1 MVTVQYL
8 HSYVPKHLAVQWLL
22 NSYEECYKYYKHL
35 KEKSK
40 RKKKWNTCSFRQ
52 KQVSCRISM
61 EKQYI
66 RRSKEYRQKVGDKMD
81 KKRQRKR
88 SRRRRLSHRQK
99 IVYMQIGAITVAIF
113 LALLVGAAA
122 LTKVLNRREVQTDQ
136 KNAKQEQQEE
146 KIASEDD
153 NSADSTS
160 GDSRNEPTTP
170 EPTGEPVS
178 ITVSMVGDCT
188 LGTDI
193 NFDQST
199 SFDAFYQ
206 MKNDPGYFF
215 QNVKEIFTAD
225 DLTVANMEG
234 TLTTSDARQEKTFAF
249 KGDPSYT
256 EILTRGGV
264 EATNLA
270 NNHSHDYG
278 DQSYEDTI
286 QYLEAAGIT
295 TFGYDRTT
303 VMDVKGIKVG
313 LIGIY
318 ELKDGIG
325 RQQQVIDTIQE
336 VKNQGAQVI
345 IVSFHWGTEKSNIPD
360 DAQKTL
366 AHLAIDQGADLVVG
380 HHPHVLQGIEKYQ
393 GKNIVYSLGNFCFGG
408 NKNPSDKDTMIFQQ
422 TFTVENGK
430 LAEDDVT
437 NIIPCSLS
445 SESGYNNYQPMV
457 LEGSEKERVLQKI
470 EDFSTAINQ

>member
-1 MVTVQYL
+1 
-8 HSYVPKHLAVQWLL
+8 
-22 NSYEECYKYYKHL
+22 
-35 KEKSK
+35 
-40 RKKKWNTCSFRQ
+40 
-52 KQVSCRISM
+52 
-61 EKQYI
+61 
-66 RRSKEYRQKVGDKMD
+66 MD
-81 KKRQRKR
+81 KEQQRR
-88 SRRRRLSHRQK
+88 NARRRRKRRRRMSYRQK
-99 IVYMQIGAITVAIF
+99 IVYMQITLITVAIF
-113 LALLVGAAA
+113 LGLLVGAAA
-122 LTKVLNRREVQTDQ
+122 LTKVMNNRQAQNSEKT
-136 KNAKQEQQEE
+136 ASQEQQEE
-146 KIASEDD
+146 TTEPKKDD
-153 NSADSTS
+153 SSTDNTDDTSKDSQEET
-160 GDSRNEPTTP
+160 TTP
-170 EPTGEPVS
+170 EPTAEPVS

-188 LGTDI
+188 LGTDV

-215 QNVKEIFTAD
+215 QNVKDIFTAD

-234 TLTTSDARQEKTFAF
+234 TLTTSNDRQQKTFAF
-249 KGDPSYT
+249 KGNPSYT

-295 TFGYDRTT
+295 TFGYDRTA

-318 ELKDGIG
+318 ELKDGLG

-336 VKNQGAQVI
+336 VKDQGAQVI

-360 DAQKTL
+360 DIQKTL
-366 AHLAIDQGADLVVG
+366 AHLAVDQGADLVVG

-422 TFTVENGK
+422 TFTVENGE
-430 LAEDDVT
+430 LVEDDVT

-470 EDFSTAINQ
+470 EEFSAALNQ

>member
-1 MVTVQYL
+1 
-8 HSYVPKHLAVQWLL
+8 
-22 NSYEECYKYYKHL
+22 
-35 KEKSK
+35 
-40 RKKKWNTCSFRQ
+40 
-52 KQVSCRISM
+52 
-61 EKQYI
+61 
-66 RRSKEYRQKVGDKMD
+66 MD
-81 KKRQRKR
+81 KEQQRR
-88 SRRRRLSHRQK
+88 NARRRRKRRRRMSYRQK
-99 IVYMQIGAITVAIF
+99 IVYMQITLITVAIF
-113 LALLVGAAA
+113 LGLLVGAAA
-122 LTKVLNRREVQTDQ
+122 LTKVMNNRQAQNSEKT
-136 KNAKQEQQEE
+136 ASQEQQEE
-146 KIASEDD
+146 TTEPKKDD
-153 NSADSTS
+153 SSTDNTDDTSKDSQEET
-160 GDSRNEPTTP
+160 TTP
-170 EPTGEPVS
+170 EPTAEPVS

-188 LGTDI
+188 LGTDV

-215 QNVKEIFTAD
+215 QNVKDIFTAD

-234 TLTTSDARQEKTFAF
+234 PLTTSNDRQQTTFAF
-249 KGDPSYT
+249 KGNPSYT
-256 EILTRGGV
+256 EILTQGGV

-286 QYLEAAGIT
+286 QYLEADGIT
-295 TFGYDRTT
+295 TFGYDRTA

-318 ELKDGIG
+318 ELKDGLG
-325 RQQQVIDTIQE
+325 RQQQVIDTIRE
-336 VKNQGAQVI
+336 VKDQGAQVI

-360 DAQKTL
+360 DIQKTL

-422 TFTVENGK
+422 TFTVENGE
-430 LAEDDVT
+430 LVEDDVT

-470 EDFSTAINQ
+470 EEFSVALNQ

>member
-1 MVTVQYL
+1 M
-8 HSYVPKHLAVQWLL
+8 SY
-22 NSYEECYKYYKHL
+22 
-35 KEKSK
+35 
-40 RKKKWNTCSFRQ
+40 
-52 KQVSCRISM
+52 
-61 EKQYI
+61 
-66 RRSKEYRQKVGDKMD
+66 
-81 KKRQRKR
+81 
-88 SRRRRLSHRQK
+88 RQK
-99 IVYMQIGAITVAIF
+99 IVYMQITLITVAIF
-113 LALLVGAAA
+113 LGLLVGAAA
-122 LTKVLNRREVQTDQ
+122 LTKVMNNRQAQNSEKT
-136 KNAKQEQQEE
+136 ASQEQQEE
-146 KIASEDD
+146 TTEPKKDD
-153 NSADSTS
+153 SSTDNTDDTSKDSQEET
-160 GDSRNEPTTP
+160 TTP
-170 EPTGEPVS
+170 EPTAEPVS

-188 LGTDI
+188 LGTDV

-215 QNVKEIFTAD
+215 QNVKDIFTAD

-234 TLTTSDARQEKTFAF
+234 TLTTSNDRQQKTFAF
-249 KGDPSYT
+249 KGNPSYT
-256 EILTRGGV
+256 EILTQGGV

-295 TFGYDRTT
+295 TFGYDRTA

-318 ELKDGIG
+318 ELKDGLG

-336 VKNQGAQVI
+336 VKDQGAQVI
-345 IVSFHWGTEKSNIPD
+345 IVSFHWGTETSNIPD
-360 DAQKTL
+360 DIQKTL
-366 AHLAIDQGADLVVG
+366 AHLAVDQGADLVVG

-422 TFTVENGK
+422 TFTVENGE
-430 LAEDDVT
+430 LVEDDVT

-445 SESGYNNYQPMV
+445 SESSYNNYQPMV

-470 EDFSTAINQ
+470 EEFSAALNQ

>member
-1 MVTVQYL
+1 M
-8 HSYVPKHLAVQWLL
+8 SY
-22 NSYEECYKYYKHL
+22 
-35 KEKSK
+35 
-40 RKKKWNTCSFRQ
+40 
-52 KQVSCRISM
+52 
-61 EKQYI
+61 
-66 RRSKEYRQKVGDKMD
+66 
-81 KKRQRKR
+81 
-88 SRRRRLSHRQK
+88 RQK
-99 IVYMQIGAITVAIF
+99 IVYMQITLITVAIF
-113 LALLVGAAA
+113 LGLLVGAGA
-122 LTKVLNRREVQTDQ
+122 LTKVMNNRQAQNSEKT
-136 KNAKQEQQEE
+136 ASQEQQEE
-146 KIASEDD
+146 TTEPKKDD
-153 NSADSTS
+153 SSTDNTDDTSKDSQEET
-160 GDSRNEPTTP
+160 TTP
-170 EPTGEPVS
+170 EPTAESVS

-188 LGTDI
+188 LGTDV

-215 QNVKEIFTAD
+215 QNVKDIFTAD

-234 TLTTSDARQEKTFAF
+234 TLTTSNDRQQKTFAF

-295 TFGYDRTT
+295 TFGYDRTA

-318 ELKDGIG
+318 ELKDGLG
-325 RQQQVIDTIQE
+325 RQQQVIDTIQK
-336 VKNQGAQVI
+336 VKDQGAQVI

-360 DAQKTL
+360 DIQKTL

-422 TFTVENGK
+422 TFTVENGE
-430 LAEDDVT
+430 LVEDDVT

-470 EDFSTAINQ
+470 EEFSAALNQ

>member
-1 MVTVQYL
+1 M
-8 HSYVPKHLAVQWLL
+8 
-22 NSYEECYKYYKHL
+22 N
-35 KEKSK
+35 KE
-40 RKKKWNTCSFRQ
+40 Q
-52 KQVSCRISM
+52 Q
-61 EKQYI
+61 
-66 RRSKEYRQKVGDKMD
+66 RRNA
-81 KKRQRKR
+81 
-88 SRRRRLSHRQK
+88 RRRRKRRRRMSYRQK
-99 IVYMQIGAITVAIF
+99 IVYMQITLITVAIF
-113 LALLVGAAA
+113 LGLLVGAAA
-122 LTKVLNRREVQTDQ
+122 LTKVMNNRQAQNSEKT
-136 KNAKQEQQEE
+136 ASQEQQEE
-146 KIASEDD
+146 TTEPKKDD
-153 NSADSTS
+153 SSTDNTDDISKDSQEET
-160 GDSRNEPTTP
+160 TTP
-170 EPTGEPVS
+170 EPTAEPVS

-188 LGTDI
+188 LGTDV

-215 QNVKEIFTAD
+215 QNVKDIFTAD

-234 TLTTSDARQEKTFAF
+234 TLTTSNDRQQKTFAF

-295 TFGYDRTT
+295 TFGYDRTA

-318 ELKDGIG
+318 ELKDGLG

-336 VKNQGAQVI
+336 VKDQGAQVI

-360 DAQKTL
+360 DIQKTL

-422 TFTVENGK
+422 TFTVENGE
-430 LAEDDVT
+430 LVEDDVT

-470 EDFSTAINQ
+470 EEFSAALNQ

>member
-1 MVTVQYL
+1 M
-8 HSYVPKHLAVQWLL
+8 SY
-22 NSYEECYKYYKHL
+22 
-35 KEKSK
+35 
-40 RKKKWNTCSFRQ
+40 
-52 KQVSCRISM
+52 
-61 EKQYI
+61 
-66 RRSKEYRQKVGDKMD
+66 
-81 KKRQRKR
+81 
-88 SRRRRLSHRQK
+88 RQK
-99 IVYMQIGAITVAIF
+99 IVYMQITLITVAIF
-113 LALLVGAAA
+113 LGLLVGAAA
-122 LTKVLNRREVQTDQ
+122 LTKVMNNRQAQNSEKT
-136 KNAKQEQQEE
+136 ASQEQQEE
-146 KIASEDD
+146 TTEPKKDD
-153 NSADSTS
+153 SSTDNTDDTSRDSKEKT
-160 GDSRNEPTTP
+160 TTP
-170 EPTGEPVS
+170 EPTAETVS

-188 LGTDI
+188 LGTDV

-215 QNVKEIFTAD
+215 QNVKDIFTAD

-234 TLTTSDARQEKTFAF
+234 TLTTSNDRQQKTFAF
-249 KGDPSYT
+249 KGNPSYT
-256 EILTRGGV
+256 EILTQGGV

-295 TFGYDRTT
+295 TFGYDRTA

-318 ELKDGIG
+318 ELKDGLG

-336 VKNQGAQVI
+336 VKDQGAQVI

-360 DAQKTL
+360 DIQKTL

-422 TFTVENGK
+422 TFTVENGE
-430 LAEDDVT
+430 LVEDDVT

-470 EDFSTAINQ
+470 EEFSAALNQ

>member
-1 MVTVQYL
+1 M
-8 HSYVPKHLAVQWLL
+8 
-22 NSYEECYKYYKHL
+22 N
-35 KEKSK
+35 KE
-40 RKKKWNTCSFRQ
+40 Q
-52 KQVSCRISM
+52 Q
-61 EKQYI
+61 
-66 RRSKEYRQKVGDKMD
+66 RRNA
-81 KKRQRKR
+81 
-88 SRRRRLSHRQK
+88 RRRRKRRRRMSYRQK
-99 IVYMQIGAITVAIF
+99 IVYMQITLITVAIF
-113 LALLVGAAA
+113 LGLLVGAAA
-122 LTKVLNRREVQTDQ
+122 LTKVMNNRQAQNSEKT
-136 KNAKQEQQEE
+136 ASQEQQEATTE
-146 KIASEDD
+146 PKKDD
-153 NSADSTS
+153 SSADNTDDTS
-160 GDSRNEPTTP
+160 KDSQEETTTP
-170 EPTGEPVS
+170 EPTAEPVS

-188 LGTDI
+188 LGTDV

-215 QNVKEIFTAD
+215 QKVKDIFTAD

-234 TLTTSDARQEKTFAF
+234 TLTTSNDRQQKTFAF

-256 EILTRGGV
+256 EILTQGGV

-295 TFGYDRTT
+295 TFGYDRTA

-318 ELKDGIG
+318 ELKDGLG
-325 RQQQVIDTIQE
+325 RQQQVIDTIQA
-336 VKNQGAQVI
+336 VKDQGAQVI
-345 IVSFHWGTEKSNIPD
+345 IVSFHWGTEKSNVPD
-360 DAQKTL
+360 DIQKTL
-366 AHLAIDQGADLVVG
+366 AHLAVDQGADLVVG

-422 TFTVENGK
+422 TFTVENGE
-430 LAEDDVT
+430 LVEDNVT

-470 EDFSTAINQ
+470 EEFSAALNQ

>member
-1 MVTVQYL
+1 
-8 HSYVPKHLAVQWLL
+8 
-22 NSYEECYKYYKHL
+22 
-35 KEKSK
+35 
-40 RKKKWNTCSFRQ
+40 
-52 KQVSCRISM
+52 
-61 EKQYI
+61 
-66 RRSKEYRQKVGDKMD
+66 MD
-81 KKRQRKR
+81 KEQQRR
-88 SRRRRLSHRQK
+88 NARRRRKRRRRMSYRQK
-99 IVYMQIGAITVAIF
+99 IVYMQITLITVAIF
-113 LALLVGAAA
+113 LGLLVGAAA
-122 LTKVLNRREVQTDQ
+122 LTKVMNNRQAQNSEKT
-136 KNAKQEQQEE
+136 ASQEQQEE
-146 KIASEDD
+146 TTEPKKDD
-153 NSADSTS
+153 SSTDNTDDTSKDSQEET
-160 GDSRNEPTTP
+160 TTP
-170 EPTGEPVS
+170 EPTAEPVS

-188 LGTDI
+188 LGTDV

-215 QNVKEIFTAD
+215 QNVKDIFTAD

-234 TLTTSDARQEKTFAF
+234 TLTTSNDRQQKTFAF
-249 KGDPSYT
+249 KGNPSYT
-256 EILTRGGV
+256 EILTQGGV

-286 QYLEAAGIT
+286 QYLEANGIT
-295 TFGYDRTT
+295 TFGYDRTA

-318 ELKDGIG
+318 ELKDGLG
-325 RQQQVIDTIQE
+325 RQQQVIDTIRE
-336 VKNQGAQVI
+336 VKDQGAQVI

-360 DAQKTL
+360 DIQKTL

-422 TFTVENGK
+422 TFTVENGE
-430 LAEDDVT
+430 LVEDDVT

-470 EDFSTAINQ
+470 EEFSAALNQ

>member
-1 MVTVQYL
+1 M
-8 HSYVPKHLAVQWLL
+8 SY
-22 NSYEECYKYYKHL
+22 
-35 KEKSK
+35 
-40 RKKKWNTCSFRQ
+40 
-52 KQVSCRISM
+52 
-61 EKQYI
+61 
-66 RRSKEYRQKVGDKMD
+66 
-81 KKRQRKR
+81 
-88 SRRRRLSHRQK
+88 RQK
-99 IVYMQIGAITVAIF
+99 IVYMQITLITVAIF
-113 LALLVGAAA
+113 LGLLVGAAA
-122 LTKVLNRREVQTDQ
+122 LTKVMNNRQAQNSEKT
-136 KNAKQEQQEE
+136 ASQEQQEE
-146 KIASEDD
+146 TTEPKKDD
-153 NSADSTS
+153 SSTDNTDDTSKDSQEET
-160 GDSRNEPTTP
+160 TTP
-170 EPTGEPVS
+170 EPTAEPVS

-188 LGTDI
+188 LGTDV

-215 QNVKEIFTAD
+215 QNVKDIFTAD
-225 DLTVANMEG
+225 DPTVANMEG
-234 TLTTSDARQEKTFAF
+234 TLTTSNDRQQKTFAF
-249 KGDPSYT
+249 KGNPSYT
-256 EILTRGGV
+256 EILTQGGV

-286 QYLEAAGIT
+286 QYLEADGIT
-295 TFGYDRTT
+295 TFGYDRTA

-318 ELKDGIG
+318 ELKDGLG
-325 RQQQVIDTIQE
+325 RQQQVIDTIRE
-336 VKNQGAQVI
+336 VKDQGAQVI

-360 DAQKTL
+360 DIQKTL

-380 HHPHVLQGIEKYQ
+380 HHPHVLQGIDKYQ

-422 TFTVENGK
+422 TFTVENGE
-430 LAEDDVT
+430 LVEDDVT

-470 EDFSTAINQ
+470 EEFSAALNQ

>member
-1 MVTVQYL
+1 M
-8 HSYVPKHLAVQWLL
+8 SY
-22 NSYEECYKYYKHL
+22 
-35 KEKSK
+35 
-40 RKKKWNTCSFRQ
+40 
-52 KQVSCRISM
+52 
-61 EKQYI
+61 
-66 RRSKEYRQKVGDKMD
+66 
-81 KKRQRKR
+81 
-88 SRRRRLSHRQK
+88 RQK
-99 IVYMQIGAITVAIF
+99 IVYMQITLITVAIF
-113 LALLVGAAA
+113 LGLLVGAAA
-122 LTKVLNRREVQTDQ
+122 LTKVMNNRQAQNSEKT
-136 KNAKQEQQEE
+136 ASQEQQEE
-146 KIASEDD
+146 TTEPKKDD
-153 NSADSTS
+153 SSTDNTDDTSKDSQEET
-160 GDSRNEPTTP
+160 TTP
-170 EPTGEPVS
+170 EPTAESVS

-188 LGTDI
+188 LGTDV

-215 QNVKEIFTAD
+215 QNVKDIFTAD

-234 TLTTSDARQEKTFAF
+234 TLTTSNDRQQKTFAF

-295 TFGYDRTT
+295 TFGYDRTA

-318 ELKDGIG
+318 ELKDGLG

-336 VKNQGAQVI
+336 VKDQGAQVI
-345 IVSFHWGTEKSNIPD
+345 IVSFHWGTEKSNVPD
-360 DAQKTL
+360 DIQKTL
-366 AHLAIDQGADLVVG
+366 AHLAVDQGADLVVG

-422 TFTVENGK
+422 TFTVENGE
-430 LAEDDVT
+430 LVEDDVT

-470 EDFSTAINQ
+470 EEFSAALNQ

>member
-1 MVTVQYL
+1 M
-8 HSYVPKHLAVQWLL
+8 
-22 NSYEECYKYYKHL
+22 N
-35 KEKSK
+35 KE
-40 RKKKWNTCSFRQ
+40 Q
-52 KQVSCRISM
+52 Q
-61 EKQYI
+61 
-66 RRSKEYRQKVGDKMD
+66 RRNA
-81 KKRQRKR
+81 
-88 SRRRRLSHRQK
+88 RRRRKRRRRMSYRQK
-99 IVYMQIGAITVAIF
+99 IVYMQITLITVAIF
-113 LALLVGAAA
+113 LGLLVGAAA
-122 LTKVLNRREVQTDQ
+122 LTKVMNNRQAQNSEKT
-136 KNAKQEQQEE
+136 ASQEQQEE
-146 KIASEDD
+146 TTEPKKDD
-153 NSADSTS
+153 SSTDNTDDTSKDSQEET
-160 GDSRNEPTTP
+160 TTP
-170 EPTGEPVS
+170 EPTAESVS

-188 LGTDI
+188 LGTDV

-215 QNVKEIFTAD
+215 QNVKDIFTAD

-234 TLTTSDARQEKTFAF
+234 TLTTSNDRQQKTFAF

-256 EILTRGGV
+256 EILTRGSV

-295 TFGYDRTT
+295 TFGYDRTA

-318 ELKDGIG
+318 ELKDGLG
-325 RQQQVIDTIQE
+325 RQQQVIDTIQK
-336 VKNQGAQVI
+336 VKDQGAQVI

-360 DAQKTL
+360 DIQKTL

-422 TFTVENGK
+422 TFTVENGE
-430 LAEDDVT
+430 LVEDDVT

-470 EDFSTAINQ
+470 EEFSVALNQ

>member
-1 MVTVQYL
+1 M
-8 HSYVPKHLAVQWLL
+8 SY
-22 NSYEECYKYYKHL
+22 
-35 KEKSK
+35 
-40 RKKKWNTCSFRQ
+40 
-52 KQVSCRISM
+52 
-61 EKQYI
+61 
-66 RRSKEYRQKVGDKMD
+66 
-81 KKRQRKR
+81 
-88 SRRRRLSHRQK
+88 RQK
-99 IVYMQIGAITVAIF
+99 IVYMQITLITVAIF
-113 LALLVGAAA
+113 LGLLVGAAA
-122 LTKVLNRREVQTDQ
+122 LTKVMNNRQAQNSEKT
-136 KNAKQEQQEE
+136 ASQEQQEE
-146 KIASEDD
+146 TTEPKKDD
-153 NSADSTS
+153 SSTDNTDDTSKDSQEET
-160 GDSRNEPTTP
+160 TTP
-170 EPTGEPVS
+170 EPTAESVS

-188 LGTDI
+188 LGTDV

-215 QNVKEIFTAD
+215 QNVKDIFTAD

-234 TLTTSDARQEKTFAF
+234 TLTTSNDRQQKTFAF

-256 EILTRGGV
+256 EILTRGSV

-295 TFGYDRTT
+295 TFGYDRTA

-318 ELKDGIG
+318 ELKDGLG

-336 VKNQGAQVI
+336 VKDQGAQVI

-360 DAQKTL
+360 DIQKTL
-366 AHLAIDQGADLVVG
+366 AHLAVDQGADLVVG

-422 TFTVENGK
+422 TFTVENGE
-430 LAEDDVT
+430 LVEDDVT

-470 EDFSTAINQ
+470 EEFSAALNQ

>member
-1 MVTVQYL
+1 M
-8 HSYVPKHLAVQWLL
+8 
-22 NSYEECYKYYKHL
+22 N
-35 KEKSK
+35 KE
-40 RKKKWNTCSFRQ
+40 Q
-52 KQVSCRISM
+52 Q
-61 EKQYI
+61 
-66 RRSKEYRQKVGDKMD
+66 RRNA
-81 KKRQRKR
+81 
-88 SRRRRLSHRQK
+88 RRRRKRRRRMSYRQK
-99 IVYMQIGAITVAIF
+99 IVYMQITLITVAIF
-113 LALLVGAAA
+113 LGLLVGAAA
-122 LTKVLNRREVQTDQ
+122 LTKVMNNRQAQNSEKTAR
-136 KNAKQEQQEE
+136 QEQQEE
-146 KIASEDD
+146 TTEPKKDD
-153 NSADSTS
+153 SSTDNTDDTS
-160 GDSRNEPTTP
+160 KESQEETTTP
-170 EPTGEPVS
+170 EPTAEPVS

-188 LGTDI
+188 LGTDV

-215 QNVKEIFTAD
+215 QNVKDIFTAD

-234 TLTTSDARQEKTFAF
+234 TLTTSNDRQQKTFAF

-295 TFGYDRTT
+295 TFGYDRTA

-318 ELKDGIG
+318 ELKDGLG

-336 VKNQGAQVI
+336 VKDQGAQVI

-360 DAQKTL
+360 DIQKTL

-422 TFTVENGK
+422 TFTVENGE
-430 LAEDDVT
+430 LVEDDVT

-470 EDFSTAINQ
+470 EEFSAALNQ

>member
-1 MVTVQYL
+1 
-8 HSYVPKHLAVQWLL
+8 
-22 NSYEECYKYYKHL
+22 
-35 KEKSK
+35 
-40 RKKKWNTCSFRQ
+40 
-52 KQVSCRISM
+52 
-61 EKQYI
+61 
-66 RRSKEYRQKVGDKMD
+66 MD
-81 KKRQRKR
+81 KEQQRR
-88 SRRRRLSHRQK
+88 NARRRRKRRRRMSYRQK
-99 IVYMQIGAITVAIF
+99 IVYMQIILITVAIF
-113 LALLVGAAA
+113 LGLLVGAAA
-122 LTKVLNRREVQTDQ
+122 LTKVMNNRQAQNSEKT
-136 KNAKQEQQEE
+136 ASQEQQEE
-146 KIASEDD
+146 TTEPKKDD
-153 NSADSTS
+153 SSTDNTDDTSKDSQEET
-160 GDSRNEPTTP
+160 TTP
-170 EPTGEPVS
+170 EPTAEPVS

-188 LGTDI
+188 LGTDV

-215 QNVKEIFTAD
+215 QNVKDIFTAD

-234 TLTTSDARQEKTFAF
+234 TLTTSNDRQQKTFAF
-249 KGDPSYT
+249 KGNPSYT
-256 EILTRGGV
+256 EILTQGGV

-295 TFGYDRTT
+295 TFGYDRTA

-318 ELKDGIG
+318 ELKDGLG

-336 VKNQGAQVI
+336 VKDQGAQVI

-360 DAQKTL
+360 DIQKTL

-408 NKNPSDKDTMIFQQ
+408 NKNPSDKDTTIFQQ
-422 TFTVENGK
+422 TFTVENGE
-430 LAEDDVT
+430 LVEDDVT

-470 EDFSTAINQ
+470 EEFSVALNQ

>member
-1 MVTVQYL
+1 M
-8 HSYVPKHLAVQWLL
+8 SY
-22 NSYEECYKYYKHL
+22 
-35 KEKSK
+35 
-40 RKKKWNTCSFRQ
+40 
-52 KQVSCRISM
+52 
-61 EKQYI
+61 
-66 RRSKEYRQKVGDKMD
+66 
-81 KKRQRKR
+81 
-88 SRRRRLSHRQK
+88 RQK
-99 IVYMQIGAITVAIF
+99 IVYMQITLITVAIF
-113 LALLVGAAA
+113 LGLLVGAAA
-122 LTKVLNRREVQTDQ
+122 LTKVMNNRQAQNSEKT
-136 KNAKQEQQEE
+136 ASQEQQEE
-146 KIASEDD
+146 TTEPKKDD
-153 NSADSTS
+153 SSTDNTDDISKDSQEET
-160 GDSRNEPTTP
+160 TTP
-170 EPTGEPVS
+170 EPTAEPVS

-188 LGTDI
+188 LGTDV

-215 QNVKEIFTAD
+215 QNVKDIFTAD

-234 TLTTSDARQEKTFAF
+234 TLTTSNDRQQKTFAF
-249 KGDPSYT
+249 KGNPSYT
-256 EILTRGGV
+256 EILTQGGV

-295 TFGYDRTT
+295 TFGYDRTA

-318 ELKDGIG
+318 ELKDGLG

-336 VKNQGAQVI
+336 VKDQGAQVI

-360 DAQKTL
+360 DIQKTL
-366 AHLAIDQGADLVVG
+366 AHLAVDQGADLVVG

-422 TFTVENGK
+422 TFTVENGE
-430 LAEDDVT
+430 LVEDDVT

-445 SESGYNNYQPMV
+445 SESSYNNYQPMV

-470 EDFSTAINQ
+470 EEFSAALNQ

>member
-1 MVTVQYL
+1 M
-8 HSYVPKHLAVQWLL
+8 SY
-22 NSYEECYKYYKHL
+22 
-35 KEKSK
+35 
-40 RKKKWNTCSFRQ
+40 
-52 KQVSCRISM
+52 
-61 EKQYI
+61 
-66 RRSKEYRQKVGDKMD
+66 
-81 KKRQRKR
+81 
-88 SRRRRLSHRQK
+88 RQK
-99 IVYMQIGAITVAIF
+99 IVYMQITLITVAIF
-113 LALLVGAAA
+113 LGLLVGAAA
-122 LTKVLNRREVQTDQ
+122 LTKVMNNRQAQNSEKT
-136 KNAKQEQQEE
+136 ASQEQQEE
-146 KIASEDD
+146 TTEPKKDD
-153 NSADSTS
+153 SSTDNTDDTSKDSQEET
-160 GDSRNEPTTP
+160 TTP
-170 EPTGEPVS
+170 EPTAESVS

-188 LGTDI
+188 LGTDV

-215 QNVKEIFTAD
+215 QNVKDIFTAD

-234 TLTTSDARQEKTFAF
+234 TLTTSNDRQQKTFAF

-295 TFGYDRTT
+295 TFGYDRTA

-318 ELKDGIG
+318 ELKDGLG

-336 VKNQGAQVI
+336 VKDQGAQVI
-345 IVSFHWGTEKSNIPD
+345 VVSFHWGTEKSNVPD
-360 DAQKTL
+360 DIQKTL
-366 AHLAIDQGADLVVG
+366 AHLAVDQGADLVVG

-422 TFTVENGK
+422 TFTVENGE
-430 LAEDDVT
+430 LVEDNVT

-470 EDFSTAINQ
+470 EEFSAALNQ

>member
-1 MVTVQYL
+1 M
-8 HSYVPKHLAVQWLL
+8 
-22 NSYEECYKYYKHL
+22 N
-35 KEKSK
+35 KE
-40 RKKKWNTCSFRQ
+40 Q
-52 KQVSCRISM
+52 Q
-61 EKQYI
+61 
-66 RRSKEYRQKVGDKMD
+66 RRNA
-81 KKRQRKR
+81 
-88 SRRRRLSHRQK
+88 RRRRKRRRRMSYRQK
-99 IVYMQIGAITVAIF
+99 IVYMQITLITVAIF
-113 LALLVGAAA
+113 LGLLVGAAA
-122 LTKVLNRREVQTDQ
+122 LTKVMNNRQAQNSEKT
-136 KNAKQEQQEE
+136 ASQEQQEE
-146 KIASEDD
+146 TTEPKKDD
-153 NSADSTS
+153 SSTDNTDDTS
-160 GDSRNEPTTP
+160 KESQEETTTP
-170 EPTGEPVS
+170 EPTAEPVS

-188 LGTDI
+188 LGTDV

-215 QNVKEIFTAD
+215 QNVKDIFTAD

-234 TLTTSDARQEKTFAF
+234 TLTTSNDRQQKTFAF

-295 TFGYDRTT
+295 TFGYDRTA

-318 ELKDGIG
+318 ELKDGLG

-336 VKNQGAQVI
+336 VKDQGAQVI

-360 DAQKTL
+360 DIQKTL
-366 AHLAIDQGADLVVG
+366 AHLAVDQGADLVVG

-422 TFTVENGK
+422 TFTVENGE
-430 LAEDDVT
+430 LVEDDVT

-457 LEGSEKERVLQKI
+457 LEGSEKERILQKI
-470 EDFSTAINQ
+470 EEFSAALNQ

>member
-1 MVTVQYL
+1 M
-8 HSYVPKHLAVQWLL
+8 
-22 NSYEECYKYYKHL
+22 N
-35 KEKSK
+35 KE
-40 RKKKWNTCSFRQ
+40 Q
-52 KQVSCRISM
+52 Q
-61 EKQYI
+61 
-66 RRSKEYRQKVGDKMD
+66 RRNA
-81 KKRQRKR
+81 
-88 SRRRRLSHRQK
+88 RRRRKRRRRMSYRQK
-99 IVYMQIGAITVAIF
+99 IVYMQITLITVAIF
-113 LALLVGAAA
+113 LGLLVGAAA
-122 LTKVLNRREVQTDQ
+122 LTKVMNNRQAQNSEKT
-136 KNAKQEQQEE
+136 ASQEQQEE
-146 KIASEDD
+146 TTEPKKDD
-153 NSADSTS
+153 SSTDNTDDISKDSQEET
-160 GDSRNEPTTP
+160 TTP
-170 EPTGEPVS
+170 EPTAEPVS

-188 LGTDI
+188 LGTDV

-215 QNVKEIFTAD
+215 QNVKDIFTAD

-234 TLTTSDARQEKTFAF
+234 TLTTSNDRQQKTFAF
-249 KGDPSYT
+249 KGNPSYT
-256 EILTRGGV
+256 EILTQGGV

-286 QYLEAAGIT
+286 KYLEAAGIT
-295 TFGYDRTT
+295 TFGYDRTA

-318 ELKDGIG
+318 ELKDGLG

-336 VKNQGAQVI
+336 VKDQGAQVI

-360 DAQKTL
+360 DIQKTL

-422 TFTVENGK
+422 TFTVENGE
-430 LAEDDVT
+430 LVEDDVT

-470 EDFSTAINQ
+470 EEFSAALNQ

>member
-1 MVTVQYL
+1 
-8 HSYVPKHLAVQWLL
+8 
-22 NSYEECYKYYKHL
+22 
-35 KEKSK
+35 
-40 RKKKWNTCSFRQ
+40 
-52 KQVSCRISM
+52 
-61 EKQYI
+61 
-66 RRSKEYRQKVGDKMD
+66 MD
-81 KKRQRKR
+81 KEQQRR
-88 SRRRRLSHRQK
+88 NARRRRKRRRRMSYRQK
-99 IVYMQIGAITVAIF
+99 IVYMQITLITVAIF
-113 LALLVGAAA
+113 LGLLVGAAA
-122 LTKVLNRREVQTDQ
+122 LTKVMNNRQAQNSEKT
-136 KNAKQEQQEE
+136 ASQEQQEE
-146 KIASEDD
+146 TTEPKKDD
-153 NSADSTS
+153 SSTDNTDDTSKDSQEET
-160 GDSRNEPTTP
+160 TTP
-170 EPTGEPVS
+170 EPTAEPVS

-188 LGTDI
+188 LGTDV

-215 QNVKEIFTAD
+215 QNVKDIFTAD

-234 TLTTSDARQEKTFAF
+234 TLTTSNDRQQKTFAF
-249 KGDPSYT
+249 KGNPSYT
-256 EILTRGGV
+256 EILTQGGV

-286 QYLEAAGIT
+286 QYLEADGIT
-295 TFGYDRTT
+295 TFGYDRTA

-318 ELKDGIG
+318 ELKDGLG

-336 VKNQGAQVI
+336 VKDQGAQVI

-360 DAQKTL
+360 DIQKTL

-422 TFTVENGK
+422 TFTVENGE
-430 LAEDDVT
+430 LVEDDVT

-470 EDFSTAINQ
+470 EEFSAALNQ

>member
-1 MVTVQYL
+1 M
-8 HSYVPKHLAVQWLL
+8 SY
-22 NSYEECYKYYKHL
+22 
-35 KEKSK
+35 
-40 RKKKWNTCSFRQ
+40 
-52 KQVSCRISM
+52 
-61 EKQYI
+61 
-66 RRSKEYRQKVGDKMD
+66 
-81 KKRQRKR
+81 
-88 SRRRRLSHRQK
+88 RQK
-99 IVYMQIGAITVAIF
+99 IVYMQITLITVAIF
-113 LALLVGAAA
+113 LGLLVGAAA
-122 LTKVLNRREVQTDQ
+122 LTKVMNNRQAQNSEKT
-136 KNAKQEQQEE
+136 ASQEQQEE
-146 KIASEDD
+146 TTEPKKDD
-153 NSADSTS
+153 SSTDNTDDTSKDSQEET
-160 GDSRNEPTTP
+160 TTP
-170 EPTGEPVS
+170 EPTAEPVS

-188 LGTDI
+188 LGTDV

-215 QNVKEIFTAD
+215 QNVKDIFTAD

-234 TLTTSDARQEKTFAF
+234 TLTTSNDRQQKTFAF
-249 KGDPSYT
+249 KGNPSYT
-256 EILTRGGV
+256 EILTQGGV

-295 TFGYDRTT
+295 TFGYDRTA

-318 ELKDGIG
+318 ELKDGLG
-325 RQQQVIDTIQE
+325 RQQQVIDTIQA
-336 VKNQGAQVI
+336 VKDQGAQVI

-360 DAQKTL
+360 DIQKTL

-422 TFTVENGK
+422 TFTVENGE
-430 LAEDDVT
+430 LVEDDVT

-470 EDFSTAINQ
+470 EEFSAALNQ

>member
-1 MVTVQYL
+1 M
-8 HSYVPKHLAVQWLL
+8 SY
-22 NSYEECYKYYKHL
+22 
-35 KEKSK
+35 
-40 RKKKWNTCSFRQ
+40 
-52 KQVSCRISM
+52 
-61 EKQYI
+61 
-66 RRSKEYRQKVGDKMD
+66 
-81 KKRQRKR
+81 
-88 SRRRRLSHRQK
+88 RQK
-99 IVYMQIGAITVAIF
+99 IVYMQITLITVAIF
-113 LALLVGAAA
+113 LGLLVGAAA
-122 LTKVLNRREVQTDQ
+122 LTKVMNNRQAQNSEKT
-136 KNAKQEQQEE
+136 ASQEQQEE
-146 KIASEDD
+146 TTEPKKDD
-153 NSADSTS
+153 SSTDNTDDTSKDSQEET
-160 GDSRNEPTTP
+160 TTP
-170 EPTGEPVS
+170 EPTAEPVS

-188 LGTDI
+188 LGTDV

-215 QNVKEIFTAD
+215 QNVKDIFTAD

-234 TLTTSDARQEKTFAF
+234 TLTTSNDRQQKTFAF
-249 KGDPSYT
+249 KGNPSYT
-256 EILTRGGV
+256 EILTQGGV

-295 TFGYDRTT
+295 TFGYDRTA

-318 ELKDGIG
+318 ELKDGLG

-336 VKNQGAQVI
+336 VKDQGAQVI

-360 DAQKTL
+360 DIQKTL

-422 TFTVENGK
+422 IFTVENGE
-430 LAEDDVT
+430 LVEDDVT

-470 EDFSTAINQ
+470 EEFSAALNQ

>member
-1 MVTVQYL
+1 M
-8 HSYVPKHLAVQWLL
+8 
-22 NSYEECYKYYKHL
+22 N
-35 KEKSK
+35 KE
-40 RKKKWNTCSFRQ
+40 Q
-52 KQVSCRISM
+52 Q
-61 EKQYI
+61 
-66 RRSKEYRQKVGDKMD
+66 RRNA
-81 KKRQRKR
+81 
-88 SRRRRLSHRQK
+88 RRRRKRRRRMSYRQK
-99 IVYMQIGAITVAIF
+99 IVYMQITLITVAIF
-113 LALLVGAAA
+113 LGLLVGAAA
-122 LTKVLNRREVQTDQ
+122 LTKVMNNRQAQNSEKT
-136 KNAKQEQQEE
+136 ASQEQQEATTE
-146 KIASEDD
+146 PKKDD
-153 NSADSTS
+153 SSADNTDDTS
-160 GDSRNEPTTP
+160 KDSQEETTTP
-170 EPTGEPVS
+170 EPTAEPVS

-188 LGTDI
+188 LGTDV

-215 QNVKEIFTAD
+215 QKVKDIFTAD

-234 TLTTSDARQEKTFAF
+234 TLTTSNDRQQKTFAF

-256 EILTRGGV
+256 EILTQGGV

-295 TFGYDRTT
+295 TFGYDRTA

-318 ELKDGIG
+318 ELKDGLG
-325 RQQQVIDTIQE
+325 RQQQVIDTIQA
-336 VKNQGAQVI
+336 VKDQGAQVI

-360 DAQKTL
+360 DIQKTL

-422 TFTVENGK
+422 TFTVENGE
-430 LAEDDVT
+430 LVEDDVT

-470 EDFSTAINQ
+470 EEFSAALNQ

>member
-1 MVTVQYL
+1 M
-8 HSYVPKHLAVQWLL
+8 
-22 NSYEECYKYYKHL
+22 
-35 KEKSK
+35 
-40 RKKKWNTCSFRQ
+40 
-52 KQVSCRISM
+52 
-61 EKQYI
+61 
-66 RRSKEYRQKVGDKMD
+66 
-81 KKRQRKR
+81 
-88 SRRRRLSHRQK
+88 SHRQK

-122 LTKVLNRREVQTDQ
+122 LTKALNRREAQTDQ

-295 TFGYDRTT
+295 TFGYDRTA

-345 IVSFHWGTEKSNIPD
+345 IVSFHWGTEKETSPD
-360 DAQKTL
+360 TNQQTL
-366 AHLAIDQGADLVVG
+366 AHLAVDQGADLVIG
-380 HHPHVLQGIEKYQ
+380 HHPHVLQGIEYYK
-393 GKNIVYSLGNFCFGG
+393 GKSIVYSLGNFCFGG
-408 NKNPSDKDTMIFQQ
+408 NSTPADKNTMIYQQ
-422 TFTVENGK
+422 TFSFKKGK
-430 LAEDDVT
+430 VQKNAKE
-437 NIIPCSLS
+437 NIIPCSIS
-445 SESGYNNYQPMV
+445 STSVRNDYCPTP
-457 LEGSEKERVLQKI
+457 LEGDQNQALLDLIKKYNEAIANGEFKTPAS
-470 EDFSTAINQ
+470 DSSDSTSGTTDTTSDTSSDAGSDSSTDSSPDSASDSSGSDTTDSTGTTDSSTNTVDGL

>member
-1 MVTVQYL
+1 M
-8 HSYVPKHLAVQWLL
+8 SY
-22 NSYEECYKYYKHL
+22 
-35 KEKSK
+35 
-40 RKKKWNTCSFRQ
+40 
-52 KQVSCRISM
+52 
-61 EKQYI
+61 
-66 RRSKEYRQKVGDKMD
+66 
-81 KKRQRKR
+81 
-88 SRRRRLSHRQK
+88 RQK
-99 IVYMQIGAITVAIF
+99 IVYMQITLITVAIF
-113 LALLVGAAA
+113 LGLLVGAAA
-122 LTKVLNRREVQTDQ
+122 LTKVMNNRQAQNSEKT
-136 KNAKQEQQEE
+136 ASQEQQEE
-146 KIASEDD
+146 TTEPKKDD
-153 NSADSTS
+153 SSTDNTDDTS
-160 GDSRNEPTTP
+160 KESQEETTTP
-170 EPTGEPVS
+170 EPTAEPVS

-188 LGTDI
+188 LGTDV

-215 QNVKEIFTAD
+215 QNVKDIFTAD

-234 TLTTSDARQEKTFAF
+234 TLTTSNDRQQKTFAF

-295 TFGYDRTT
+295 TFGYDRTA

-318 ELKDGIG
+318 ELKDGLG

-336 VKNQGAQVI
+336 VKDQGAQVI

-360 DAQKTL
+360 DIQKTL

-422 TFTVENGK
+422 TFTVENGE
-430 LAEDDVT
+430 LVEDDVT

-470 EDFSTAINQ
+470 EEFSAALNQ

>member
-1 MVTVQYL
+1 M
-8 HSYVPKHLAVQWLL
+8 
-22 NSYEECYKYYKHL
+22 N
-35 KEKSK
+35 KE
-40 RKKKWNTCSFRQ
+40 Q
-52 KQVSCRISM
+52 Q
-61 EKQYI
+61 
-66 RRSKEYRQKVGDKMD
+66 RRNA
-81 KKRQRKR
+81 
-88 SRRRRLSHRQK
+88 RRRRKRRRRMSYRQK
-99 IVYMQIGAITVAIF
+99 IVYMQITLITVAIF
-113 LALLVGAAA
+113 LGLLVGAAA
-122 LTKVLNRREVQTDQ
+122 LTKVMNNRQAQNSEKT
-136 KNAKQEQQEE
+136 ASQEQQEATTE
-146 KIASEDD
+146 PKKDD
-153 NSADSTS
+153 SSTDNTDDTSKDSQEET
-160 GDSRNEPTTP
+160 TTP
-170 EPTGEPVS
+170 EPTAESVS

-188 LGTDI
+188 LGTDV

-215 QNVKEIFTAD
+215 QNVKDIFTAD

-234 TLTTSDARQEKTFAF
+234 TLTTSNDRQQKTFAF

-295 TFGYDRTT
+295 TFGYDRTA

-318 ELKDGIG
+318 ELKDGLG

-336 VKNQGAQVI
+336 VKDQGAQVI
-345 IVSFHWGTEKSNIPD
+345 IVSFHWGTEKSNVPD
-360 DAQKTL
+360 DIQKTL
-366 AHLAIDQGADLVVG
+366 AHLAVDQGADLVVG

-422 TFTVENGK
+422 TFTVENGE
-430 LAEDDVT
+430 LVEDDVT

-470 EDFSTAINQ
+470 EEFSAALNQ

>member
-1 MVTVQYL
+1 
-8 HSYVPKHLAVQWLL
+8 
-22 NSYEECYKYYKHL
+22 
-35 KEKSK
+35 
-40 RKKKWNTCSFRQ
+40 
-52 KQVSCRISM
+52 
-61 EKQYI
+61 
-66 RRSKEYRQKVGDKMD
+66 MD
-81 KKRQRKR
+81 KEQQRR
-88 SRRRRLSHRQK
+88 NARRRRKRRRRMSYRQK
-99 IVYMQIGAITVAIF
+99 IVYMQITLITVAIF
-113 LALLVGAAA
+113 LGLLVGAAA
-122 LTKVLNRREVQTDQ
+122 LTKVMNNRQAQNSEKT
-136 KNAKQEQQEE
+136 ASQEQQEE
-146 KIASEDD
+146 TTEPKKDD
-153 NSADSTS
+153 SSTDNTDDTSKDSQEET
-160 GDSRNEPTTP
+160 TTP
-170 EPTGEPVS
+170 EPTAEPVS

-188 LGTDI
+188 LGTDV

-215 QNVKEIFTAD
+215 QNVKDIFTAD

-234 TLTTSDARQEKTFAF
+234 TLTTSNDRQQKTFAF
-249 KGDPSYT
+249 KGNPSYT
-256 EILTRGGV
+256 EILTQGGV

-286 QYLEAAGIT
+286 QYLEADGIT
-295 TFGYDRTT
+295 TFGYDRTA

-318 ELKDGIG
+318 ELKDGLG
-325 RQQQVIDTIQE
+325 RQQQVIDTIRE
-336 VKNQGAQVI
+336 VKDQGAQVI
-345 IVSFHWGTEKSNIPD
+345 NVSFHWGTEKSNIPD
-360 DAQKTL
+360 DIQKTL

-422 TFTVENGK
+422 TFTVENGE
-430 LAEDDVT
+430 LVEDDVT

-470 EDFSTAINQ
+470 EEFSVALNQ

>member
-1 MVTVQYL
+1 M
-8 HSYVPKHLAVQWLL
+8 SY
-22 NSYEECYKYYKHL
+22 
-35 KEKSK
+35 
-40 RKKKWNTCSFRQ
+40 
-52 KQVSCRISM
+52 
-61 EKQYI
+61 
-66 RRSKEYRQKVGDKMD
+66 
-81 KKRQRKR
+81 
-88 SRRRRLSHRQK
+88 RQK
-99 IVYMQIGAITVAIF
+99 IVYMQITLITVAIF
-113 LALLVGAAA
+113 LGLLVGAAA
-122 LTKVLNRREVQTDQ
+122 LTKVMNNRQAQNSEKT
-136 KNAKQEQQEE
+136 ASQEQQEE
-146 KIASEDD
+146 TTEPKKDD
-153 NSADSTS
+153 SSTDNTDDTSKDSHEET
-160 GDSRNEPTTP
+160 TTP
-170 EPTGEPVS
+170 EPTAEPVS

-188 LGTDI
+188 LGTDV

-215 QNVKEIFTAD
+215 QNVKDIFTAD

-234 TLTTSDARQEKTFAF
+234 TLTTSNDRQQKTFAF
-249 KGDPSYT
+249 KGNPSYT
-256 EILTRGGV
+256 EILTQGGV

-295 TFGYDRTT
+295 TFGYDRTA

-318 ELKDGIG
+318 ELKDGLG

-336 VKNQGAQVI
+336 VKDQGAQVI

-360 DAQKTL
+360 DIQKTL

-422 TFTVENGK
+422 TFTVENGE
-430 LAEDDVT
+430 LVEDDVT

-470 EDFSTAINQ
+470 EEFSAALNQ

>member
-1 MVTVQYL
+1 M
-8 HSYVPKHLAVQWLL
+8 SY
-22 NSYEECYKYYKHL
+22 
-35 KEKSK
+35 
-40 RKKKWNTCSFRQ
+40 
-52 KQVSCRISM
+52 
-61 EKQYI
+61 
-66 RRSKEYRQKVGDKMD
+66 
-81 KKRQRKR
+81 
-88 SRRRRLSHRQK
+88 RQK
-99 IVYMQIGAITVAIF
+99 IVYMQITLITVAIF
-113 LALLVGAAA
+113 LGLLVGAAA
-122 LTKVLNRREVQTDQ
+122 LTKVMNNRQAQNSEKT
-136 KNAKQEQQEE
+136 ASQEQQEE
-146 KIASEDD
+146 TTEPKKDD
-153 NSADSTS
+153 SSTDNTDDTSKDSQEET
-160 GDSRNEPTTP
+160 TTP
-170 EPTGEPVS
+170 EPTAEPVS

-188 LGTDI
+188 LGTDV

-215 QNVKEIFTAD
+215 QNVKDIFTAD

-234 TLTTSDARQEKTFAF
+234 TLTTSNDRQQKTFAF
-249 KGDPSYT
+249 KGNPSYT
-256 EILTRGGV
+256 EILTQGGV

-295 TFGYDRTT
+295 TFGYDRTA

-318 ELKDGIG
+318 ELKDGLG
-325 RQQQVIDTIQE
+325 RQQQVIDTIQA
-336 VKNQGAQVI
+336 VKDQGAQVI

-360 DAQKTL
+360 DIQKTL

-422 TFTVENGK
+422 TFTVENGE
-430 LAEDDVT
+430 LVEDDVT

-457 LEGSEKERVLQKI
+457 LDGSEKERVLQKI
-470 EDFSTAINQ
+470 EEFSAALNQ

>member
-1 MVTVQYL
+1 M
-8 HSYVPKHLAVQWLL
+8 SY
-22 NSYEECYKYYKHL
+22 
-35 KEKSK
+35 
-40 RKKKWNTCSFRQ
+40 
-52 KQVSCRISM
+52 
-61 EKQYI
+61 
-66 RRSKEYRQKVGDKMD
+66 
-81 KKRQRKR
+81 
-88 SRRRRLSHRQK
+88 RQK
-99 IVYMQIGAITVAIF
+99 IVYMQITLITVAIF
-113 LALLVGAAA
+113 LGLLVGAAA
-122 LTKVLNRREVQTDQ
+122 LTKVMNNRQAQNSEKT
-136 KNAKQEQQEE
+136 ASQEQQEE
-146 KIASEDD
+146 TTEPKKDD
-153 NSADSTS
+153 SSTDNTDDTSKDSQEET
-160 GDSRNEPTTP
+160 TTP
-170 EPTGEPVS
+170 EPTAESVS

-188 LGTDI
+188 LGTDV

-215 QNVKEIFTAD
+215 QNVKDIFTAD

-234 TLTTSDARQEKTFAF
+234 TLTTSNDRQQKTFAF

-295 TFGYDRTT
+295 TFGYDRTA

-318 ELKDGIG
+318 ELKDGLG

-336 VKNQGAQVI
+336 VKDQGAQVI
-345 IVSFHWGTEKSNIPD
+345 IVSFHWGTEKSNVPD
-360 DAQKTL
+360 DIQKTL

-422 TFTVENGK
+422 TFTVENGE
-430 LAEDDVT
+430 LVEDDVT

-470 EDFSTAINQ
+470 EEFSAALNQ